1 VSCQEKRTNVE
12 ILLVVVDSSNPSL
25 SLRRVTEENSVHKE
39 IGQYENIRVA
49 VGYSRDIRAYYVK
62 LSDLAD
68 GSESVLL
75 TDRSDVGYLRFA
87 QTIDFISALHA
98 ALDAKGMYLDGNEEE
113 LARVVSN
120 LTLQLVERI
129 RNEEP

>member
-1 VSCQEKRTNVE
+1 
-12 ILLVVVDSSNPSL
+12 
-25 SLRRVTEENSVHKE
+25 VHQE
-39 IGQYENIRVA
+39 IGRYENIGVA
-49 VGYSRDIRAYYVK
+49 VGYSRNIRAYYVK

-68 GSESVLL
+68 GGESILL
-75 TDRSDVGYLRFA
+75 TDRSDAGYLRFV
-87 QTIDFISALHA
+87 QPMDFVSALHS

-113 LARVVSN
+113 LAGIVSN

>member
-1 VSCQEKRTNVE
+1 M
-12 ILLVVVDSSNPSL
+12 LVVTDSSNPNL
-25 SLRRVTEENSVHKE
+25 SLRKLSEEKNVHQE
-39 IGQYENIRVA
+39 IGQYENIRIA
-49 VGYSRDIRAYYVK
+49 VGYSPNIRGYYVK
-62 LSDLAD
+62 LSEPAD

-75 TDRSDVGYLRFA
+75 ADRSDAGYLRFV
-87 QTIDFISALHA
+87 QPMDFISALHG

-120 LTLQLVERI
+120 LTLQLVDRI